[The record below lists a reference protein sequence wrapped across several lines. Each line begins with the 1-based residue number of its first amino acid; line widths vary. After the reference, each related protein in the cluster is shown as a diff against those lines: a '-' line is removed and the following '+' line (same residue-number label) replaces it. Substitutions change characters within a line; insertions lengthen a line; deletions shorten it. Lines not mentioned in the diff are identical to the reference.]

1 MQVKKEVRQI
11 AREMLRASFTDG
23 QLDRGRI
30 ASVVDSILAKRPRNF
45 LKILEYYKRLL
56 RLEAEKRHARIETA
70 TALEPQIASQV
81 SLNLA
86 RRYGTDLSTEFAI
99 NPALRTIATRIE
111 LMKGDPSQTAKG
123 TLLEGLLKNIS
134 KSGFFLRMRIAVPH
148 GKCLERSLAAIE
160 LPPGGVYK
168 GHLLT
173 GKDIVV
179 GIIDDGCAFA
189 HPDFLEIRNA
199 KKKNRRDR
207 SDRTEERPQG
217 LCAPRPMPRN

>member
-30 ASVVDSILAKRPRNF
+30 ASLVDSILTRKPRNV

-81 SLNLA
+81 SLNLV

-99 NPALRTIATRIE
+99 NPAL
-111 LMKGDPSQTAKG
+111 LGG
-123 TLLEGLLKNIS
+123 
-134 KSGFFLRMRIAVPH
+134 MRIRV
-148 GKCLERSLAAIE
+148 GSDVWDSSVRNRLERLQQQ
-160 LPPGGVYK
+160 L
-168 GHLLT
+168 
-173 GKDIVV
+173 
-179 GIIDDGCAFA
+179 
-189 HPDFLEIRNA
+189 
-199 KKKNRRDR
+199 
-207 SDRTEERPQG
+207 
-217 LCAPRPMPRN
+217 